1 MIQKEL
7 YAVVGASGQTG
18 SVVARTLLAGGH
30 AVRVVLRQESTAKMW
45 RDLGAEVALADVG
58 DAAALAQAFQGCAG
72 AYLLNPPAYQD
83 ADLFARAHHV
93 HAAMVDAVQAANVRR
108 IVALSSVGG
117 QHAQGTGNIQTTHDF
132 EQQLKPLQ
140 GEFNVTVLRAANF
153 MENWMWFAA
162 PAKAHGVLPSMFQ
175 PADKAFPSVS
185 VLDIGR
191 TAASLLT
198 DGVPGCRVVELHGP
212 ADSSPVD
219 AAHVLTQLLGRA
231 VEVNEPARDTW
242 AASFA
247 ANGFS
252 ARSSQ
257 AFCEMFDGFNSGHIA
272 FEGTHE
278 TRRGTVGLSDA
289 LAASLENAA
298 NTGNTGKG
306 H

>member
-1 MIQKEL
+1 MIQKNV

-30 AVRVVLRQESTAKMW
+30 AVRVVLRQESTVESW
-45 RDLGAEVALADVG
+45 RDLGADIALADVG
-58 DAAALAQAFQGCAG
+58 DVAAITEAFQGCAG

-83 ADLFARAHHV
+83 ADLFARAHHA
-93 HAAMVDAVQAANVRR
+93 HAAMVAAVRSAKVHR

-117 QHAQGTGNIQTTHDF
+117 QHAQGTGNIQTTYDF
-132 EQQLKPLQ
+132 EQQLKALD
-140 GEFNVTVLRAANF
+140 GEFDVAVLRAANF
-153 MENWMWFAA
+153 MENWMWFVA
-162 PAKAHGVLPSMFQ
+162 PVKAHGVLPSLFQ
-175 PADKAFPSVS
+175 PASMAFPSVS

-198 DGVPGCRVVELHGP
+198 DGVPGRRVVELHGP

-219 AAHVLTQLLGRA
+219 AAQVLAALLGRP
-231 VEVNEPARDTW
+231 VEVSEPARDTW
-242 AASFA
+242 ADSFV

-289 LAASLENAA
+289 LAASLPSLASS
-298 NTGNTGKG
+298 GNTDKR

>member
-1 MIQKEL
+1 MIEKSV

-30 AVRVVLRQESTAKMW
+30 AVRAVLRQDSAAKAW
-45 RDLGAEVALADVG
+45 RDLGAEVAVADAG
-58 DAAALAQAFQGCAG
+58 DAVALTQAFQGCAG
-72 AYLLNPPAYQD
+72 AYVMNPPAYQD
-83 ADLFARAHHV
+83 ADLFARARQV
-93 HAAMVDAVQAANVRR
+93 HAAMVAAVRSAKVRR

-117 QHAQGTGNIQTTHDF
+117 QHAQGTRNIQTTYDF
-132 EQQLKPLQ
+132 EQQLKGLQ

-153 MENWMWFAA
+153 MENWMWFAV

-175 PADKAFPSVS
+175 PATRAFPSVS

-198 DGVPGCRVVELHGP
+198 DGVPGRRVVELHGP
-212 ADSSPVD
+212 ANCAPLD
-219 AAHVLTQLLGRA
+219 AAHVLAKLLGRP

-257 AFCEMFDGFNSGHIA
+257 AFCDMFDGFNSGHIV

-289 LAASLENAA
+289 LAASLGNAG
-298 NTGNTGKG
+298 NTGNAG
-306 H
+306 HGH